1 MSNAEYRMSKVVM
14 RTSSPFGKLRAAL
27 RQAQGDARYPVTS
40 LPFGT
45 PQPHLPQI
53 VVATDFYITSSLRH
67 VIPEF
72 QRNEMWQR
80 RACPVARG
88 ERKECRTPNAE
99 RRISNVEGGNASV
112 ITPFDKLRA
121 ALRQAQGGAST
132 SSGQRFGKLRAA
144 PVTPSRHHVFAQ
156 SRLHRGAKF
165 LGFAEGGKEHD
176 ITITPIQNG
185 KCQILAFLGESLLGE
200 RKECRMS
207 NIECRML
214 NVESRDDST
223 SL

>member
-1 MSNAEYRMSKVVM
+1 LLQIFELWCH
-14 RTSSPFGKLRAAL
+14 RTPHPTLSIRP
-27 RQAQGDARYPVTS
+27 S
-40 LPFGT
+40 L
-45 PQPHLPQI
+45 
-53 VVATDFYITSSLRH
+53 
-67 VIPEF
+67 IPEF

-144 PVTPSRHHVFAQ
+144 LRQAQGGASASSGRRPSR
-156 SRLHRGAKF
+156 R
-165 LGFAEGGKEHD
+165 HD
-176 ITITPIQNG
+176 IT
-185 KCQILAFLGESLLGE
+185 S
-200 RKECRMS
+200 
-207 NIECRML
+207 
-214 NVESRDDST
+214 SRNPDCIGAQSF
-223 SL
+223 

>member
-1 MSNAEYRMSKVVM
+1 M

-88 ERKECRTPNAE
+88 ERKECRM
-99 RRISNVEGGNASV
+99 SNVEYRMSKV
-112 ITPFDKLRA
+112 VMRTSSPFGKLRA
-121 ALRQAQGGAST
+121 ALRQAQGDA
-132 SSGQRFGKLRAA
+132 RY
-144 PVTPSRHHVFAQ
+144 PVTPLPRYPSAP
-156 SRLHRGAKF
+156 L
-165 LGFAEGGKEHD
+165 
-176 ITITPIQNG
+176 
-185 KCQILAFLGESLLGE
+185 SLICH
-200 RKECRMS
+200 K
-207 NIECRML
+207 
-214 NVESRDDST
+214 RDGVMA
-223 SL
+223 